1 MGSGGV
7 DLGAF
12 NMPTV
17 GDDQHMRQGGV
28 DTLSRLFAIPL
39 LLACSEAAADL
50 ISLAED
56 LEATSPPTATA
67 VPVVPT
73 WTPSP
78 PDPSPAPATPTL
90 APTPEI
96 AANSANI
103 VDAGQPSPRP
113 RPTSPTTVGTTGGGG
128 STRTGTDRTHARKF
142 CCRRASSTSTSAQ
155 LMPAASKP
163 VHGWPLSPE
172 R

>member
-1 MGSGGV
+1 MMTSWAAVASLIGYRCESPEWRSGGA

-17 GDDQHMRQGGV
+17 GDDQHVRQGGV
-28 DTLSRLFAIPL
+28 DTPFPL
-39 LLACSEAAADL
+39 IRHPPALASLACSEAAADL

-96 AANSANI
+96 AANSAVILALAVAETPPDVPDYGRNHW
-103 VDAGQPSPRP
+103 G
-113 RPTSPTTVGTTGGGG
+113 
-128 STRTGTDRTHARKF
+128 
-142 CCRRASSTSTSAQ
+142 RRIDED
-155 LMPAASKP
+155 
-163 VHGWPLSPE
+163 GD
-172 R
+172 